1 MVSVGDALRKFFS
14 STRTYIFLS
23 TLLSGAVA
31 FELLDQRQADAVIK
45 AAVEL
50 GIAFFGSTW
59 THSVG
64 RRDVGQR

>member
-1 MVSVGDALRKFFS
+1 MNTAGEALRKFFG
-14 STRTYIFLS
+14 STRTYIFFT

-31 FELLDQRQADAVIK
+31 FQLLDQQQADALLK
-45 AAVEL
+45 AAVEI
-50 GIAFFGSTW
+50 GIAFFGSAW

>member
-1 MVSVGDALRKFFS
+1 MPVVTDALRKFLG
-14 STRTYIFLS
+14 STRTYIFLT

-31 FELLDQRQADAVIK
+31 FELLDRQQADALLK

-50 GIAFFGSTW
+50 GIAFFGSAW

>member
-1 MVSVGDALRKFFS
+1 MAFPTDGLHKFFR
-14 STRTYIFLS
+14 STRTYIFFTSLI
-23 TLLSGAVA
+23 SGAVA
-31 FELLDQRQADAVIK
+31 FQILDQQQADAIIK

-64 RRDVGQR
+64 QRDVGQR

>member
-1 MVSVGDALRKFFS
+1 MPSLSEAARKFFS
-14 STRTYIFLS
+14 STRTYIFFT

-31 FELLDQRQADAVIK
+31 FEFLDRQQADALLK

-50 GIAFFGSTW
+50 GIAFFGSAW
-59 THSVG
+59 TQSVG